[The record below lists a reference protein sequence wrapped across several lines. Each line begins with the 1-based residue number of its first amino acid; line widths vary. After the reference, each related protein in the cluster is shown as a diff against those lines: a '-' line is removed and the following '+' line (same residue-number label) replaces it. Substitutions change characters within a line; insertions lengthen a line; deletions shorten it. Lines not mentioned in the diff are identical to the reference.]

1 MKKMLAA
8 LSLGLLLMTGCKKN
22 DNGGGLYD
30 TVITGVSLRT
40 MDAAPAGT
48 MGTPN
53 TQTNGQNFSVVAYPI
68 PSAYVQNFYI
78 KTTTTGLSANCKL
91 VSAIFPGV
99 SGTIAVE
106 NENMQGVIVRQMQTG
121 PLNGNNHFAMDVS
134 DLPQGFY
141 RLYFEVSNGE
151 LYWENVWITR

>member
-1 MKKMLAA
+1 MKKMMAA

-30 TVITGVSLRT
+30 TVITGVNLRT
-40 MDAAPAGT
+40 VDAAPAGT

-53 TQTNGQNFSVVAYPI
+53 TNTTGQNWFSVAFPI
-68 PSAYVQNFYI
+68 PCNQVQNFVI
-78 KTTTTGLSANCKL
+78 QTQTSGLSANCKL

-99 SGTIAVE
+99 PGTIAVE
-106 NENMQGVIVRQMQTG
+106 NENMQGVVVRQMQTG
-121 PLNGNNHFAMDVS
+121 PLSDNNHFAMDVS

-151 LYWENVWITR
+151 LYWDNVWISR